1 MSDRYSYLKVRAILT
16 ETPKSYSLVLE
27 QPNPSIPYK
36 PGQFFTL
43 ILTIHG
49 EKVRRSYSA
58 ASHPGENEIVLT
70 IKRVEGGLVSN
81 YIPDHIKAGDFVEVM
96 SASGVFS
103 SDKNATHQIALI
115 GGGSGITPIYS
126 ILKDYLKTGTATSIL
141 LMDCNR
147 SEDEIIFKKQLEQ
160 LAVEHAEK
168 FKVVHF
174 LSQPQTAGLTPN
186 KLSASNLKEC
196 LIAHGFHPNK
206 FDAFVCG
213 PNGMMETAIDG
224 LKEMGVEEVF
234 IHKESFLNNTHVF
247 DTPENQ
253 AAESASSEDED
264 TITLIY
270 NREEYKLHVPKNRS
284 ILEAALEKNID
295 LPYSCQS
302 GLCTACMG
310 KCTSGKVTMPDC
322 DGLTPKEINLGYVL
336 TCVGRPVAPNTV
348 VEID

>member
-1 MSDRYSYLKVRAILT
+1 MSERYSYLKVSAIRA
-16 ETPKSYSLVLE
+16 ETPKAYSLVLE
-27 QPNPSIPYK
+27 QPSPAITYK

-43 ILTIHG
+43 ILTING

-58 ASHPGENEIVLT
+58 SSHPSEKEIVLT

-81 YIPDHIKAGDFVEVM
+81 YIPEHVKAGDFVEVM
-96 SASGVFS
+96 SATGVFS
-103 SDKNATHQIALI
+103 TDQRATQQITLI
-115 GGGSGITPIYS
+115 GGGSGITPLFS
-126 ILKDYLKTGTATSIL
+126 ILKDSLNTDTVKSIL

-147 SEDEIIFKKQLEQ
+147 SEDEIIFHQQLDQ
-160 LAVEHAEK
+160 LAKEYTHK

-174 LSQPQTAGLTPN
+174 LSQPQTRGQAAN
-186 KLSASNLKEC
+186 KLSSSNLKEC
-196 LIAHGFHPNK
+196 LIAHGFHPNT

-224 LKEMGVEEVF
+224 LKDMGVEETF
-234 IHKESFLNNTHVF
+234 IHKESFLNNIHVF

-253 AAESASSEDED
+253 AAESTSSEDED

-270 NREEYKLHVPKNRS
+270 NREEYKLHIPKNKS
-284 ILEAALEKNID
+284 ILEAALDKNID

-336 TCVGRPVAPNTV
+336 TCVGRPVAPHTV

>member
-1 MSDRYSYLKVRAILT
+1 
-16 ETPKSYSLVLE
+16 
-27 QPNPSIPYK
+27 
-36 PGQFFTL
+36 
-43 ILTIHG
+43 
-49 EKVRRSYSA
+49 
-58 ASHPGENEIVLT
+58 LT

-81 YIPDHIKAGDFVEVM
+81 YIPEHVKAGDFVEVM
-96 SASGVFS
+96 SATGVFS
-103 SDKNATHQIALI
+103 TDQRATPQIALI
-115 GGGSGITPIYS
+115 GGGSGITPLFS
-126 ILKDYLKTGTATSIL
+126 ILKDALKTDVVKSIL

-147 SEDEIIFKKQLEQ
+147 SEDEIIFQQQLDQ
-160 LAVEHAEK
+160 LGKEHAHK

-174 LSQPQTAGLTPN
+174 LSQPQTKGLTAN

-213 PNGMMETAIDG
+213 PNGMMETAMDG

-234 IHKESFLNNTHVF
+234 IHKESFLNNTHLF

-253 AAESASSEDED
+253 AAESQASEDED

-270 NREEYKLHVPKNRS
+270 NREEYKLHIPKNKS
-284 ILEAALEKNID
+284 ILEAALDKNID

>member
-1 MSDRYSYLKVRAILT
+1 MSERYSFLKVSAVLT
-16 ETPKSYSLVLE
+16 ETPQSYSLVLE
-27 QPNPSIPYK
+27 QPNPSITYK

-43 ILTIHG
+43 ILTIKG

-58 ASHPGENEIVLT
+58 SSHPEEKEIVLT

-81 YIPDHIKAGDFVEVM
+81 YIPEHVKAGDFVEVM
-96 SASGVFS
+96 SATGVFT
-103 SDKNATHQIALI
+103 SDKNTTGKIALI

-126 ILKDYLKTGTATSIL
+126 ILKDYLKGGRATTVL

-147 SEDEIIFKKQLEQ
+147 SEDEIIFKKQLDQ
-160 LAVEHAEK
+160 LAEEHK
-168 FKVVHF
+168 DKLKIVHF
-174 LSQPQTAGLTPN
+174 LSKPQTAGLTPN
-186 KLSASNLKEC
+186 KLSAANLKEC
-196 LIAHGFHPNK
+196 LIAHGFHANT
-206 FDAFVCG
+206 FDAFICG

-224 LKEMGVEEVF
+224 LGEMEVEERF
-234 IHKESFLNNTHVF
+234 IHKESFLSNTHIF
-247 DTPENQ
+247 DTPDNQ
-253 AAESASSEDED
+253 AAEATSADDDD
-264 TITLIY
+264 TITLIFE
-270 NREEYKLHVPKNRS
+270 RQEYKLHVPKNKS
-284 ILEAALEKNID
+284 ILEAALDQNID

>member
-1 MSDRYSYLKVRAILT
+1 MSDRYSFLKVSSILT

-27 QPNPSIPYK
+27 QPNPKIPYK

-43 ILTIHG
+43 ILTING

-58 ASHPGENEIVLT
+58 SSHSDENEIVLT

-81 YIPDHIKAGDFVEVM
+81 YIPEHIKAGDFVEVM
-96 SASGVFS
+96 SATGVFC
-103 SDKNATHQIALI
+103 SDKNTQTKIALI
-115 GGGSGITPIYS
+115 GGGSGITPIFS
-126 ILKDYLKTGTATSIL
+126 LLKDYLKRSDVASIL

-147 SEDEIIFKKQLEQ
+147 SEEEIIFKKQIDQ
-160 LAVEHAEK
+160 LAGQYNDK

-174 LSQPQTAGLTPN
+174 LSQPQAVGASSN
-186 KLSASNLKEC
+186 KLSSSNLKEC
-196 LIAHGFHPNK
+196 LIAHGFHVGQ

-213 PNGMMETAIDG
+213 PNGMMETAMDG
-224 LKEMGVEEVF
+224 LKEMGVEDSF

-253 AAESASSEDED
+253 EAESHATEDED

-270 NREEYKLHVPKNRS
+270 YRQEYKLHVPKNKS
-284 ILEAALEKNID
+284 ILEAALDKDID

>member
-1 MSDRYSYLKVRAILT
+1 MSDRYSFLKVSEVRT
-16 ETPKSYSLVLE
+16 ETLRSYSLILE
-27 QPNPSIPYK
+27 QPNPPISYK
-36 PGQFFTL
+36 PGQFFTIL
-43 ILTIHG
+43 LTING

-58 ASHPGENEIVLT
+58 SSHPDEKQIVLT

-81 YIPDHIKAGDFVEVM
+81 YIPENIKEGDFVETV
-96 SASGVFS
+96 APTGVFC
-103 SDKNATHQIALI
+103 SDKSTKNKIALI
-115 GGGSGITPIYS
+115 GGGSGITPMFS
-126 ILKDYLKTGTATSIL
+126 LLKDYLKRSDIASIL
-141 LMDCNR
+141 LIDCNR
-147 SEDEIIFKKQLEQ
+147 AEDEIIFRSQFNELS
-160 LAVEHAEK
+160 AAYPNK

-174 LSQPQTAGLTPN
+174 LSQPQTASLTPN
-186 KLSASNLKEC
+186 KLSTSNLREC
-196 LIAHGFHPNK
+196 LIAHGFHPGQ

-224 LKEMGVEEVF
+224 LKEMEVEENY
-234 IHKESFLNNTHVF
+234 IHKESFISNTHVF

-253 AAESASSEDED
+253 EAETHATEDED
-264 TITLIY
+264 TITLIFE
-270 NREEYKLHVPKNRS
+270 RKEYKLHIPKNKS
-284 ILEAALEKNID
+284 ILEAALDKNID